1 MHVQPEDV
9 VLVEDQNGMVNQ
21 SGSMRDDSLN
31 SSRADLL
38 DLDEGVEDYDAML
51 RMIDQRRN
59 AGEYAS
65 VLVVDD
71 EPINIDILQALLFA
85 EEMLIDS
92 ALSGKE
98 ALNLVRSRCQLVKS
112 GQAYPYKLIII
123 DYSMPVMS
131 GI

>member
-98 ALNLVRSRCQLVKS
+98 ALNLVRSRC
-112 GQAYPYKLIII
+112 
-123 DYSMPVMS
+123 
-131 GI
+131 